1 MAQTDTSIAA
11 AMRRALTLGARG
23 HGRVSPN
30 PAVGCVILDAD
41 GRTVGQGWHQRAGG
55 PHAEVAALQDARD
68 RARGGT
74 AVVTLEPCRHTGHTP
89 ACTRALQDAGVRAVR
104 YATGDPLHGGGAQE
118 LRQAGLDVQHLPE
131 FSADAAR
138 MNRAWLTSVRL
149 GRPHVRWKFAA
160 TLDGRS
166 AAADGTSRWITGQA
180 ARADVHHL
188 RDTVDAVLIGAGTQR
203 TDDPQLTVRPAP
215 ADGRQPLRVV
225 LDPSGSTPP
234 EARVLD
240 AAAPALLLQDP
251 NTAASAAY
259 PSHVQVDEVPRGDLD
274 GALAVLH
281 RRGVRSVLLE
291 GGPRLA
297 GQFVAAGLVDEVIAY
312 LAPALLGAGPAALAD
327 SGVSTI
333 TGTHRLELTEVHCL
347 GEDLR
352 LTARP
357 RPRHNDPNHPGRRE
371 SDPNHPD
378 QRHSDLAA
386 TPH

>member
-1 MAQTDTSIAA
+1 
-11 AMRRALTLGARG
+11 MRRALTLGARG

-74 AVVTLEPCRHTGHTP
+74 AVVTLEPCRHTGRTP
-89 ACTRALQDAGVRAVR
+89 ACTHALLEAGIRAVR

-131 FSADAAR
+131 FSADAAE

-149 GRPHVRWKFAA
+149 GRPHVTWKFAA

-166 AAADGTSRWITGQA
+166 AAADGTSRWITGET
-180 ARADVHHL
+180 ARADAHHL

-234 EARVLD
+234 QARVLD
-240 AAAPALLLQDP
+240 TAAPTLLLQDP
-251 NTAASAAY
+251 NTAALAAY
-259 PSHVQVDEVPRGDLD
+259 PGHVHVAEVPRGDLD
-274 GALAVLH
+274 GALAALH
-281 RRGVRSVLLE
+281 RRGVGSVLLE

-327 SGVSTI
+327 SAVATI
-333 TGTHRLELTEVHCL
+333 TETHRLELTDMRRV

-357 RPRHNDPNHPGRRE
+357 QLRHSNTNHTGRRESDLHHPGRRE
-371 SDPNHPD
+371 NAPNHPD
-378 QRHSDLAA
+378 QRRSDLAD